1 MKLALLAMVAAVVG
15 ADASPSA
22 CAPCHRSQTAAFAN
36 AGMTRALESGKNS
49 AILRANP
56 KLTAKIGG
64 YSYKIARSGDESI
77 YTVTDGK
84 ETIRIPIDWAFARAW
99 PGRRMSSRGTAVGTR
114 AASDTF
120 QLCEGST

>member
-1 MKLALLAMVAAVVG
+1 MALKLAFIALAVVIG
-15 ADASPSA
+15 VDAAPSA
-22 CAPCHRSQTAAFAN
+22 CAPCHRSETAAFAN

-64 YSYKIARSGDESI
+64 YTYEIARTGDESI

-84 ETIRIPIDWAFARAW
+84 ATMRIPIDWAFGQGVA
-99 PGRRMSSRGTAVGTR
+99 GQTY
-114 AASDTF
+114 
-120 QLCEGST
+120 